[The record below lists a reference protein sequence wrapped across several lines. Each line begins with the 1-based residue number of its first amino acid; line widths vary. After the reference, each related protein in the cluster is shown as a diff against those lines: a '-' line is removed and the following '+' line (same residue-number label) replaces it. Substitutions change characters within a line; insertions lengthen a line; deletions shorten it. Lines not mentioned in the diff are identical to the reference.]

1 MSASADSIVF
11 NADNADNI
19 EPLHQQCG
27 ELSPRST
34 GSYSSR
40 DSRERFIRPTPE
52 RAMKILQRLIHD
64 KMHDVYEIPE
74 VFDKHIRTVIE
85 KFCVVSLEAQGT
97 LEALSE
103 DNIHVFMQAMEENR
117 DPNIMKPKQNGGMKP
132 QQQYIMKPKQMTC
145 CKEEQRMGLKPAQEE
160 VFHLEIEPDGHQEVL
175 PVHSSSV
182 ETVSS
187 LSFALSAGLSPEIVS
202 DTDMQPRTSG
212 QSTSSLSSI
221 VSKDSDRT
229 KSIKRSKFGRRISNS
244 EARGRLRRA
253 SCGGLRT
260 YRQTAWK
267 RKGSMSSRNTCWR
280 TTLQHSRR
288 P

>member
-97 LEALSE
+97 LEGA
-103 DNIHVFMQAMEENR
+103 F
-117 DPNIMKPKQNGGMKP
+117 
-132 QQQYIMKPKQMTC
+132 
-145 CKEEQRMGLKPAQEE
+145 
-160 VFHLEIEPDGHQEVL
+160 
-175 PVHSSSV
+175 
-182 ETVSS
+182 
-187 LSFALSAGLSPEIVS
+187 
-202 DTDMQPRTSG
+202 
-212 QSTSSLSSI
+212 
-221 VSKDSDRT
+221 
-229 KSIKRSKFGRRISNS
+229 
-244 EARGRLRRA
+244 RG
-253 SCGGLRT
+253 
-260 YRQTAWK
+260 
-267 RKGSMSSRNTCWR
+267 
-280 TTLQHSRR
+280 QHSCLHAGHGRKPPSEYYEIKAEWR
-288 P
+288 HETTAAIYYETKADDLL